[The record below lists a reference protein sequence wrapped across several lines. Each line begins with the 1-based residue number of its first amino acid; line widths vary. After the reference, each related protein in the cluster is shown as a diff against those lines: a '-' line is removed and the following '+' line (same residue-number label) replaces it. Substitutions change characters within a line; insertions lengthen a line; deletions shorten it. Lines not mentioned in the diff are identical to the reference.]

1 MVALLR
7 QRHPELWLSVSAT
20 TRAPRP
26 GEENGVH
33 YFFHSQESFQQ
44 LVDQSGLLEWASFA
58 GNCYGTPRQ
67 PVEERLAAGVPVL
80 LEIELEGA
88 RQVRQSSPDAFQ
100 IFLRPP
106 SFEEL
111 ERRIRGRGCGAP
123 TLQTRAGAEKFGTHR
138 DCSGAPAG
146 PPRVQS
152 PKAPARQQPSAPP
165 PADAGFHSN
174 CPQSWPTPTGR
185 FDPPAAESSPGCGRS
200 SERRSPHQ
208 DAAHGWWLRP
218 TTTARG
224 GVDAAGPP
232 RCLCPPH

>member
-1 MVALLR
+1 MSPAPHQPRLSVLSGPSGVDKGTLVGLLR

-33 YFFHSQESFQQ
+33 YFFHSQDSFQQ

-111 ERRIRGRGCGAP
+111 ERRIRGRGTDSEEAIGRRLERARLE
-123 TLQTRAGAEKFGTHR
+123 LQ
-138 DCSGAPAG
+138 
-146 PPRVQS
+146 
-152 PKAPARQQPSAPP
+152 
-165 PADAGFHSN
+165 
-174 CPQSWPTPTGR
+174 
-185 FDPPAAESSPGCGRS
+185 AES
-200 SERRSPHQ
+200 EF
-208 DAAHGWWLRP
+208 DAVVENGELEPALNELEAFMGL
-218 TTTARG
+218 
-224 GVDAAGPP
+224 V
-232 RCLCPPH
+232 